1 MLQVK
6 FREISLELFNISFP
20 DAFFYVWSLLP
31 SVLWIAAKCFSI
43 ILPLILTVAYIT
55 YAERK
60 IIGAMQLRIGPNM
73 VGPFG
78 LLQPIADAIKLL
90 HKEIMGHLTKER

>member
-1 MLQVK
+1 MAS
-6 FREISLELFNISFP
+6 FDFSFIELFNYILAVVP
-20 DAFFYVWSLLP
+20 GII
-31 SVLWIAAKCFSI
+31 WIAVKSISI
-43 ILPLILTVAYIT
+43 ILPLILTVAYLT

-78 LLQPIADAIKLL
+78 LLQPIADALKLL
-90 HKEIMGHLTKER
+90 HKETIIL